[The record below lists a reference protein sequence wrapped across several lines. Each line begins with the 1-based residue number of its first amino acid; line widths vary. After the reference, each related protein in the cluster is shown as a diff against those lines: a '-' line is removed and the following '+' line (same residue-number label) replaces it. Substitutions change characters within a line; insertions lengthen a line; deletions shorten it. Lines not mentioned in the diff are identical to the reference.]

1 MYDCPTSKK
10 CVGRPIPVSL
20 TPDLRFLRI
29 GNSTLTQSDDSLYHP
44 VEIFDDQDDYFEDIA
59 FCDGFVAVSSRRHLT
74 KEDLIKTSE
83 PGSIGHEEGL
93 ARFLKLVID
102 AESKASSST
111 NPTTKQGSN
120 VEGSTVSAYSSTTSL
135 DSMSVEHTEDAQV
148 SKLED
153 HDQAPTAEVEE
164 TLEPWELESNTE
176 STANS
181 AETSWSDGSTDV
193 SSNNLEDDDQW
204 NDWGNERAAFEDLK
218 EQIGDE
224 YDDPHDDSSDEDNS
238 MTDHDDSSNEDNGM
252 TDDIE
257 VEDCASDYSD
267 DPELFVPGTGISVS
281 LTRSGVNEDDS
292 ESENSVLSHYSQS
305 LYSTSGDEE
314 DSDYEHEGTKL
325 DNLLFGRLK
334 ADKTD
339 RAHRISVRIFDTVNQ
354 QQKPIFHFSQYV
366 ERGLFS
372 SPPVFHPSKP
382 LMVWPLGAGEVLFA
396 NYQNNT
402 YFTRLLCP
410 SGFGS
415 CQVFIKSHF
424 SGNGCFLHFAVLE
437 ASYAEEESKTPASET
452 SRQQV
457 LLTLQVSTHRLSA
470 GKTARSPPHLICRT
484 NVMLGRT
491 HSVSVSTLPYT
502 LTWTDQYLYFVKRDT
517 KLNVIRIPLFRPTEA
532 GEKTTVCYPRND
544 IYLPRTA
551 ELRDVYYYPPQEH
564 TKRGKEGIGTIIIG
578 SHSSIPAQ
586 RKLVPRNAV
595 KPPISV
601 FVSEEKDLG
610 GWVCKADAVNVE
622 QRQNNAAGRLQ
633 SKFERFDLK
642 EDCDIV
648 PYLA

>member
-1 MYDCPTSKK
+1 MTK
-10 CVGRPIPVSL
+10 
-20 TPDLRFLRI
+20 
-29 GNSTLTQSDDSLYHP
+29 SDDSMYHP
-44 VEIFDDQDDYFEDIA
+44 VEIFDDQDDYFEDMA
-59 FCDGFVAVSSRRHLT
+59 FCDGFVAVSSRRHLS
-74 KEDLIKTSE
+74 KVDLITTSE
-83 PGSIGHEEGL
+83 PGSIRHEEEL

-111 NPTTKQGSN
+111 NPTTNQGSN

-135 DSMSVEHTEDAQV
+135 DSMSVEHIEDAQA
-148 SKLED
+148 SKLEE
-153 HDQAPTAEVEE
+153 HDQAPTTEVEE
-164 TLEPWELESNTE
+164 TLEPWEQESNTE
-176 STANS
+176 SIANS
-181 AETSWSDGSTDV
+181 AETSWSDGSTDI

-204 NDWGNERAAFEDLK
+204 NDWGNERAAFEDIK

-224 YDDPHDDSSDEDNS
+224 HDDSHDDSSHEGS
-238 MTDHDDSSNEDNGM
+238 GM
-252 TDDIE
+252 IDGIDA
-257 VEDCASDYSD
+257 EDCASNDSD
-267 DPELFVPGTGISVS
+267 DPKLFVPGTGIHVTI
-281 LTRSGVNEDDS
+281 TRSGENEDDS
-292 ESENSVLSHYSQS
+292 KSENSILSHYSQS

-314 DSDYEHEGTKL
+314 DSDYEHEGKKL

-334 ADKTD
+334 ASKTD
-339 RAHRISVRIFDTVNQ
+339 GAHRISVRIFDTVNK
-354 QQKPIFHFSQYV
+354 QQKPIFHFSQHV
-366 ERGLFS
+366 ERSLFS

-415 CQVFIKSHF
+415 CQVFVKSHF
-424 SGNGCFLHFAVLE
+424 SDNGCFLHFAVLE
-437 ASYAEEESKTPASET
+437 ASYAEEQSKTPASKT
-452 SRQQV
+452 SGQQV

-484 NVMLGRT
+484 NIMLGRT
-491 HSVSVSTLPYT
+491 HSVSVSTIPYT
-502 LTWTDQYLYFVKRDT
+502 LTWTDQYLYFVRRDT
-517 KLNVIRIPLFRPTEA
+517 KFNVIRIPLFRPTKA

-564 TKRGKEGIGTIIIG
+564 TRKGKEAIGTIIIG
-578 SHSSIPAQ
+578 SHSSVPAQ
-586 RKLVPRNAV
+586 RKLVPPKAV
-595 KPPISV
+595 KPPIVV

-610 GWVCKADAVNVE
+610 GWVCKTDAVNVE

>member
-1 MYDCPTSKK
+1 MTE
-10 CVGRPIPVSL
+10 
-20 TPDLRFLRI
+20 T
-29 GNSTLTQSDDSLYHP
+29 DDSRYHQ
-44 VEIFDDQDDYFEDIA
+44 VELFDDKDDYFEDMA
-59 FCDGFVAVSSRRHLT
+59 FCDGFVAVSSRRHLS
-74 KEDLIKTSE
+74 KEDLITTPE

-93 ARFLKLVID
+93 ARFLELVID

-111 NPTTKQGSN
+111 NPTTNQGSN

-135 DSMSVEHTEDAQV
+135 DSMSVEHTEDAQAP
-148 SKLED
+148 KLED
-153 HDQAPTAEVEE
+153 HDQAPTTEVEE
-164 TLEPWELESNTE
+164 NLEPWEQESNTG
-176 STANS
+176 STVNS
-181 AETSWSDGSTDV
+181 AETSWSDGSTDF
-193 SSNNLEDDDQW
+193 SSNNLDDDDQW
-204 NDWGNERAAFEDLK
+204 NDWGNKREEFEDIE

-224 YDDPHDDSSDEDNS
+224 HDDSDDDSSDEDN
-238 MTDHDDSSNEDNGM
+238 GM
-252 TDDIE
+252 TDAIDP
-257 VEDCASDYSD
+257 EDCASDDSEDCASDDSD
-267 DPELFVPGTGISVS
+267 DPKFFVPGTGIRVT
-281 LTRSGVNEDDS
+281 LTRSDENKDDS
-292 ESENSVLSHYSQS
+292 ESADSILSHYSQS

-314 DSDYEHEGTKL
+314 DSDYEHEGKKL
-325 DNLLFGRLK
+325 GNFLFGRSRGG
-334 ADKTD
+334 KTD
-339 RAHRISVRIFDTVNQ
+339 GAHRISVRIFDTVNQ

-366 ERGLFS
+366 EGSLFS

-415 CQVFIKSHF
+415 CQIFVKSHF
-424 SGNGCFLHFAVLE
+424 SDDGCFLHFAVLE
-437 ASYAEEESKTPASET
+437 ASYAEEQSKTPTSEN

-484 NVMLGRT
+484 NVLLGRT

-517 KLNVIRIPLFRPTEA
+517 KLNVIRIPLFRPTKA

-564 TKRGKEGIGTIIIG
+564 TKKGKEGLGTIIIG

-586 RKLVPRNAV
+586 RKLVPSNAV

-601 FVSEEKDLG
+601 LVSEEKDLG
-610 GWVCKADAVNVE
+610 GWVCKADAVDVE
-622 QRQNNAAGRLQ
+622 RRQNNAAGRLQ

>member
-1 MYDCPTSKK
+1 MTK
-10 CVGRPIPVSL
+10 
-20 TPDLRFLRI
+20 
-29 GNSTLTQSDDSLYHP
+29 SDDSMYHP
-44 VEIFDDQDDYFEDIA
+44 VEIFDDQNDYFEDMA
-59 FCDGFVAVSSRRHLT
+59 FCDGFVAVSSRRHLS
-74 KEDLIKTSE
+74 KEDLITTSGL
-83 PGSIGHEEGL
+83 GSIGHEEGL

-111 NPTTKQGSN
+111 NPTTNQGSN
-120 VEGSTVSAYSSTTSL
+120 VEGSTVSAYSSMTSL
-135 DSMSVEHTEDAQV
+135 DSMDVEHVEDAQAP
-148 SKLED
+148 KLED
-153 HDQAPTAEVEE
+153 QEKAPTAEVEE
-164 TLEPWELESNTE
+164 TLEPWEQESNTD
-176 STANS
+176 SAANS

-193 SSNNLEDDDQW
+193 SSINLDDDDQW
-204 NDWGNERAAFEDLK
+204 NDWGNERAVLEDIK
-218 EQIGDE
+218 EHIADE
-224 YDDPHDDSSDEDNS
+224 YDDSDDDSGHEESA
-238 MTDHDDSSNEDNGM
+238 MTDEIDSEGR
-252 TDDIE
+252 
-257 VEDCASDYSD
+257 ASDDSD
-267 DPELFVPGTGISVS
+267 DPNLFVPGTGLRVT
-281 LTRSGVNEDDS
+281 LVRSGENEDDS
-292 ESENSVLSHYSQS
+292 ESENSILSHYSQS

-314 DSDYEHEGTKL
+314 DSDYEHEGKKL

-334 ADKTD
+334 AGKTD
-339 RAHRISVRIFDTVNQ
+339 AAQRISVRIFDTVNH
-354 QQKPIFHFSQYV
+354 QQKPIFHFSHYV
-366 ERGLFS
+366 DRTLFG

-396 NYQNNT
+396 NYQDNT

-415 CQVFIKSHF
+415 CQIFVKSHF
-424 SGNGCFLHFAVLE
+424 SSNGCFLHFAVLE
-437 ASYAEEESKTPASET
+437 ASYAEEQSQNLASET

-470 GKTARSPPHLICRT
+470 RKTARSPPHLVCRT
-484 NVMLGRT
+484 NVLLGRT

-502 LTWTDQYLYFVKRDT
+502 LTWTDQYLYFVRRDT

-532 GEKTTVCYPRND
+532 GEKTTVCYPCND

-564 TKRGKEGIGTIIIG
+564 TKKGKEGIGTIIIG

-586 RKLVPRNAV
+586 RKLVPPNAV
-595 KPPISV
+595 KPPITV
-601 FVSEEKDLG
+601 LVSEEKDLG

>member
-1 MYDCPTSKK
+1 M
-10 CVGRPIPVSL
+10 
-20 TPDLRFLRI
+20 
-29 GNSTLTQSDDSLYHP
+29 
-44 VEIFDDQDDYFEDIA
+44 A
-59 FCDGFVAVSSRRHLT
+59 FCDGFVAVSSRRHLS
-74 KEDLIKTSE
+74 KEDLIMTSE
-83 PGSIGHEEGL
+83 PGFVGYEEEL

-111 NPTTKQGSN
+111 NPTTSQGSN

-135 DSMSVEHTEDAQV
+135 DSMDVERVEDAQA
-148 SKLED
+148 SKLD
-153 HDQAPTAEVEE
+153 DQEKDPTAEVEE
-164 TLEPWELESNTE
+164 TLEPWEQESNTD
-176 STANS
+176 SAANS

-193 SSNNLEDDDQW
+193 SSDNIDDDDQW
-204 NDWGNERAAFEDLK
+204 NDWGNEHAVSEDIM

-224 YDDPHDDSSDEDNS
+224 YDDSNDDSSDEYDNS
-238 MTDHDDSSNEDNGM
+238 HDDSSHEGSTM
-252 TDDIE
+252 TDEIDS
-257 VEDCASDYSD
+257 DCPSDVPD
-267 DPELFVPGTGISVS
+267 DSKLFVPGTGLHVTV
-281 LTRSGVNEDDS
+281 LRSGENKDDS
-292 ESENSVLSHYSQS
+292 ESENSILSHYSQS

-314 DSDYEHEGTKL
+314 DSDYEHEGKKL

-334 ADKTD
+334 GHKTD
-339 RAHRISVRIFDTVNQ
+339 GANRISVRIFDTVNE

-366 ERGLFS
+366 DRSLFS
-372 SPPVFHPSKP
+372 SPPSFHPFKP

-396 NYQNNT
+396 NYQDNT

-410 SGFGS
+410 SGFGN
-415 CQVFIKSHF
+415 CQVFVKSHF
-424 SGNGCFLHFAVLE
+424 SSNGCFLHFAVLE
-437 ASYAEEESKTPASET
+437 ASYAEEQSNEPAEETP
-452 SRQQV
+452 RQQV

-470 GKTARSPPHLICRT
+470 RKTARSPPHLVCRT
-484 NVMLGRT
+484 NVLLGRT
-491 HSVSVSTLPYT
+491 RSVSVSTLPYT
-502 LTWTDQYLYFVKRDT
+502 LTWTDQHLYFVKRDT
-517 KLNVIRIPLFRPTEA
+517 KLNVIRIPLFRPTKA

-551 ELRDVYYYPPQEH
+551 GLRDVYYYPPQEN
-564 TKRGKEGIGTIIIG
+564 TKKGKEGIGTIIIG

-586 RKLVPRNAV
+586 RKIVPPNAV
-595 KPPISV
+595 RPPISV